1 MNKKIITLA
10 AVAALTATSAFA
22 DGDIS
27 VSVNGTDVV
36 FDQAPVIENDR
47 TLVPM
52 RAIFEALGA
61 TVEWDGETRTV
72 TSTKPVT
79 AEHKKTVKLTIDS
92 ADMQIIDSVGTASES
107 AVVTLDVPAKIIND
121 RTMVPVRAISEAMA
135 CVVEWD
141 GEARAVIITTNDA
154 PVATEAPEQSS
165 NSGSTSGGSVS
176 ISSLPQVEAKEGVNT
191 YVPDLV
197 TGAIDPATGEVVDNA
212 ERATTNYAPVN
223 GGKQYFA
230 DVYHPNVH
238 QYAGLIKTY
247 AFYDSNKSFIS
258 GGTDDM
264 SKLVT
269 APENAAYIRYTI
281 NAKLTSRHILYVN
294 FMETSTVPTD
304 FEKSEAI
311 TSQAKTDKFEG
322 KSIYILGDSQLNN
335 GDQWLIDVDK
345 ALNADKI
352 YVKGEDGLRYT
363 AQTGVALASDS
374 FISGLPKSGYDMV
387 IVHAGAYDWMM
398 NMPIADF
405 EKAVNTFATKA
416 KAQFSGAEI
425 YLMTL
430 TSSYYPGGFADGV
443 TNGEGLTQADYSAV
457 IKKVAAANGLKV
469 IDLGALWTSADAQLY
484 YRHTDGD
491 TYLFT
496 NEAGS
501 EKITDAIVK
510 ALTE

>member
-1 MNKKIITLA
+1 MNKKIIA
-10 AVAALTATSAFA
+10 AAAIAALSATSALA
-22 DGDIS
+22 DGDIT
-27 VSVNGTDVV
+27 VSVNGENVV

-72 TSTKPVT
+72 TSTKDNT
-79 AEHKKTVKLTIDS
+79 TIKLTIDS
-92 ADMQIIDSVGTASES
+92 ADMYVGDS
-107 AVVTLDVPAKIIND
+107 VVTLDVPAKIISD
-121 RTMVPVRAISEAMA
+121 RTMVPVRAISEAMD

-141 GEARAVIITTNDA
+141 GDARAVIITTETATATAA
-154 PVATEAPEQSS
+154 PEATEAPSS
-165 NSGSTSGGSVS
+165 GASSGGSSSSGTVS
-176 ISSLPQVEAKEGVNT
+176 KEYDQLEAQDGVNT
-191 YVPDLV
+191 YVPELV
-197 TGAIDPATGEVVDNA
+197 VGAIDPTTGELADDP
-212 ERATTNYAPVN
+212 EKTTTDYAPVN

-230 DVYHPNVH
+230 AVYHPNVH
-238 QYAGLIKTY
+238 QYTGIIKTY
-247 AFYDSNKSFIS
+247 AFYDADKKFIS

-269 APENAAYIRYTI
+269 APENAKYIRYTI
-281 NAKLTSRHILYVN
+281 NSKITSRNTIYVN
-294 FMETSTVPTD
+294 FMQTSTVPTE
-304 FEKSEAI
+304 FTKSEAI
-311 TSQAKTDKFEG
+311 LAEAKTDKFAG
-322 KSIYILGDSQLNN
+322 KSIYLLGDSQLNN

-345 ALNADKI
+345 ALNADKLYI
-352 YVKGEDGLRYT
+352 KGEDGLRYT

-374 FISGLPKSGYDMV
+374 FISTLPKNEYDTV
-387 IVHAGAYDWMM
+387 IVHAGAYDWVM

-405 EKAVNTFATKA
+405 EKAVEAFATKA
-416 KAQFSGAEI
+416 KKQFGDAEI

-443 TNGEGLTQADYSAV
+443 TNNAGLTQADYSAV
-457 IKKVAAANGLKV
+457 IEKVAQKNGFKV
-469 IDLGALWTSADAQLY
+469 IDLGSLWTSDEAEKY

-501 EKITDAIVK
+501 EKITDAIVG